1 MTEAPSEPS
10 FIAKLVAEPL
20 SYFAIIALGLFLFYA
35 VSQQGQANR
44 LEIDQREIDARL
56 FLQEIAQGFPL
67 TPQQRQQAVEE
78 FIDEQV
84 LVQEALAL
92 GLDKDTRIHTILAQ
106 KTRHVL
112 SGDIIQPSE
121 TELAEF
127 YEQYASNYQSLP
139 TVSVNELVFN
149 NNQDLP
155 REVIQGLKQ
164 GLPGEELLLLAAG
177 SDTPLPRVSHTDLAN
192 IFSEEFADSVFAAQ
206 NDEWV
211 GPFRSNRGQHW
222 LQIYERTA
230 SLRPELNDIAD
241 LVRLDWIALEE
252 DKRLAQEVNKLRAK
266 YSVVITNETQ

>member
-230 SLRPELNDIAD
+230 SQRPELNDIAD

>member
-67 TPQQRQQAVEE
+67 TPQQRQLAVEE

-155 REVIQGLKQ
+155 SEVIQGLKQ

-230 SLRPELNDIAD
+230 SQRPELNDIAD